1 VTTIDVARARSE
13 TSGCEAV
20 VHLNNAGAALMP
32 DVVLRT
38 VIEHLELEARIGGY
52 EAAAREHD
60 RVEAVYDAVARLLGC
75 SRDEVAIVENATRA
89 WDMAFYSL
97 DFQPGDRI
105 LTCGAEYASN
115 YIALLQVAKRTGA
128 IVEVVGDDESG
139 QVSLSALEDE
149 LARGARLVSLV
160 HVPSQGGLV
169 QPAAEVG
176 RLCRAAGVPLL
187 LDACQSVG
195 QLPTDIREL
204 ACDMLSATGR
214 KFLRGPRGTGFLYVR
229 RELIEHLQPPF
240 LDLHA
245 ADWVDRDTYVV
256 RPDARRFENWETN
269 YATKL
274 GLGTA
279 VEYALGW
286 GLPAIAER
294 VAGLAASLR
303 ERLEALP
310 GVAVHDRGDEKCA
323 IVTFAVGRIPAQ
335 KIAARLATEGVNVS
349 VAPAS
354 YSRLD
359 LEARGLDALVR
370 ASVHYYNTEHEMS
383 RLVHLLSGFVSRTE
397 GNGS

>member
-1 VTTIDVARARSE
+1 VSPIDVAKTRAE
-13 TSGCEAV
+13 TAGCEGI

-38 VIEHLELEARIGGY
+38 VVEHLELEARIGGY
-52 EAAAREHD
+52 EAAAREDD
-60 RVEAVYDAVARLLGC
+60 RVEAVYDSVARLLCC

-89 WDMAFYSL
+89 WDMAFYSF

-105 LTCGAEYASN
+105 LTCGTEYASN

-128 IVEVVGDDESG
+128 VIEVVGDDESG
-139 QVSLSALEDE
+139 QVSLSALEDA

-160 HVPSQGGLV
+160 HVPSQNGLV
-169 QPAAEVG
+169 QPAAGAG

-195 QLPTDIREL
+195 QLPTDVREL
-204 ACDMLSATGR
+204 ECDILSATGR

-229 RELIEHLQPPF
+229 QELLEQLEPPF

-245 ADWVDRDTYVV
+245 AEWVDRDTFAI

-274 GLGTA
+274 GLGAA
-279 VEYALGW
+279 VDYALGW
-286 GLPAIAER
+286 GLPAIADR
-294 VAGLAASLR
+294 IQGLAASMRSQLA
-303 ERLEALP
+303 ALP
-310 GVAVHDRGDEKCA
+310 GVEVHDRGVEKCA
-323 IVTFAVGRIPAQ
+323 IVTFTVAGEPASEV
-335 KIAARLATEGVNVS
+335 AARLRAAGVNVS
-349 VAPAS
+349 VAPAA

-359 LEARGLDALVR
+359 LDPRGLDAVVR
-370 ASVHYYNTEHEMS
+370 ASVHYTNTEAEVG
-383 RLVHLLSGFVSRTE
+383 RLIEVVAGA
-397 GNGS
+397 